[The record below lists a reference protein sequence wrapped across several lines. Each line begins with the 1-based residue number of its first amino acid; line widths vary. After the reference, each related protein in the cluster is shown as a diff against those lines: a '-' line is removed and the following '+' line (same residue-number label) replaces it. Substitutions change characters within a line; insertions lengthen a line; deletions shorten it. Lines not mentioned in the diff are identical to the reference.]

1 MSSIDLERRAS
12 GIVEQAYKVVEGFMC
27 DKRHKDIVDRVF
39 EQIIEKNTAIN
50 KTITTSAGRKLMN
63 NVKDVKDNLC
73 SSIRHEI
80 LGNTP
85 FRKELIDTAV
95 KILREK
101 NSTEEALKAVR
112 ERIASYLFETP
123 IAPRGSVKNTY
134 LDALANTF
142 KYDLVDTGLVTYK
155 ELIDR
160 LSAYANNPIVEY
172 LIILLSELEIE
183 VTPTR
188 PISRRE
194 KEETE
199 EVTEVPTAPTVQAQ
213 PGNCFL
219 VKDYLVLSNRENP
232 GISPRELAEEILRG
246 LPPKGLVELYQQYS
260 LNLLKESDIQVLRNI
275 PAVASL
281 PKPEEEVIHPGFPS
295 ACGLELYGVFN
306 RDIEDYA
313 IYTTPTTL
321 KCLKVFAESEVKEG
335 RFPITKLELFDSF
348 SSRYRRD
355 EKLKLPHTVYV
366 YLAGVDVHQF
376 GNALADLIVVED
388 NSEIRDYL
396 RALAW
401 GLVYDFYTVSR
412 CVRSAI

>member
-1 MSSIDLERRAS
+1 MSSADLERRAT

-27 DKRHKDIVDRVF
+27 DKKHKDIVDRVF

-50 KTITTSAGRKLMN
+50 KTITTTAGRKLMN
-63 NVKDVKDNLC
+63 NVKDIKDNLC

-134 LDALANTF
+134 LDVLTNTF

-172 LIILLSELEIE
+172 LIILLSELEME
-183 VTPTR
+183 AAPTR

-199 EVTEVPTAPTVQAQ
+199 EVTKAPTAPIVQTQ
-213 PGNCFL
+213 SGNCFL
-219 VKDYLVLSNRENP
+219 VKNYLVLSNRENP
-232 GISPRELAEEILRG
+232 GISPMELAKEILRG

-281 PKPEEEVIHPGFPS
+281 PKPEEEVLHPGFPS

-313 IYTTPTTL
+313 IYTTSRTL

-335 RFPITKLELFDSF
+335 RFPITKLELFDS
-348 SSRYRRD
+348 SSPRYRID
-355 EKLKLPHTVYV
+355 EKLKLPHTAYV

-376 GNALADLIVVED
+376 GNALADLIIAKS
-388 NSEIRDYL
+388 NPEIKDYL

-401 GLVYDFYTVSR
+401 GLVYDFYTVSH
-412 CVRSAI
+412 CIRSAI